1 MAVPGPEASPEPP
14 RAERGWR
21 VLAYLVQQELLLKTG
36 SYRVPDG
43 SSRWEASE
51 SQVTLCTCQHPAL
64 QLPTTGAVVADGGSR
79 LPPA

>member
-21 VLAYLVQQELLLKTG
+21 VRVYLVQQKLLLKTG
-36 SYRVPDG
+36 SHSVPDG
-43 SSRWEASE
+43 SSHWEASK
-51 SQVTLCTCQHPAL
+51 SQVMLCTHQHPAL
-64 QLPTTGAVVADGGSR
+64 QLTATGAVVADGGSW